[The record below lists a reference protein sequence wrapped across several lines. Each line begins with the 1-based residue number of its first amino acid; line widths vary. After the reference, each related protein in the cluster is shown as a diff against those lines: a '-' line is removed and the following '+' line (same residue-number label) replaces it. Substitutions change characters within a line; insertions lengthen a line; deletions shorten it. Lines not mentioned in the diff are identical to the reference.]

1 MEHGHEKT
9 LQIQEKF
16 KKKKKKRVKLSLA
29 AKVER
34 NATGE

>member
-9 LQIQEKF
+9 LQIQEKL
-16 KKKKKKRVKLSLA
+16 KKKKKRVKLSLA

>member
-16 KKKKKKRVKLSLA
+16 KKKRVKLSLA

>member
-9 LQIQEKF
+9 LQIQEKL
-16 KKKKKKRVKLSLA
+16 KKKKRVKLSLA

>member
-9 LQIQEKF
+9 LQIQE
-16 KKKKKKRVKLSLA
+16 KKRVKLSLA